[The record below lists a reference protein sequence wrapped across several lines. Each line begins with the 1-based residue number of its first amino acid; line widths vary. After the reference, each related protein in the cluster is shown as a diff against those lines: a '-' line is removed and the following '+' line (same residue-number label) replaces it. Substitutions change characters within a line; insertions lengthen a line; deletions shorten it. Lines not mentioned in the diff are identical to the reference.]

1 MLNKGNFRKNLID
14 LIDNPDK
21 YTKDHLYDAFLE
33 ISERYLE
40 DMVST
45 LCFENYIIKKYGE
58 EKGNEIIEAIAASN
72 PDVVDLERT
81 NAREEDKRTVIKNLL
96 VFTECEFGFDLSEG
110 NEGD

>member
-21 YTKDHLYDAFLE
+21 YTKDHLYEAFLE
-33 ISERYLE
+33 ITERYLDE
-40 DMVST
+40 MVST

-72 PDVVDLERT
+72 PAVADLERT
-81 NAREEDKRTVIKNLL
+81 NAREANKRTVIKNLL
-96 VFTECEFGFDLSEG
+96 AFTECEFGFDLSEG

>member
-1 MLNKGNFRKNLID
+1 MLNEGDFKRTFID

-21 YTKDHLYDAFLE
+21 YNKEQLYDAFLE

-72 PDVVDLERT
+72 PAVVDLERT

-96 VFTECEFGFDLSEG
+96 AFTECEFGFDLSEG

>member
-21 YTKDHLYDAFLE
+21 FNKDQLYDAFLE

-72 PDVVDLERT
+72 PAVADLEQT
-81 NAREEDKRTVIKNLL
+81 NAREPDKRTVIKNLL
-96 VFTECEFGFDLSEG
+96 VFTECEFGFDLSKG

>member
-1 MLNKGNFRKNLID
+1 MLNEGDFKRTLID

-21 YTKDHLYDAFLE
+21 YNKDQLYDAFLE
-33 ISERYLE
+33 ITERYLDE
-40 DMVST
+40 IVST

-72 PDVVDLERT
+72 PAVADLEQT
-81 NAREEDKRTVIKNLL
+81 NAREADKSTIIKNLL
-96 VFTECEFGFDLSEG
+96 VFTECEFGFDLSKG